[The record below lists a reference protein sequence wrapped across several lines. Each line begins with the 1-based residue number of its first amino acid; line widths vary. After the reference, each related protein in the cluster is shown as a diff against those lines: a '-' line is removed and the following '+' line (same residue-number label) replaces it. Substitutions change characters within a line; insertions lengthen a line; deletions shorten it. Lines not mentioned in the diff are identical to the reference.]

1 MLFNIMVVRN
11 KPMLKELLI
20 DTSEVELP
28 SGSGYGGGERPLD
41 NNTNNSI
48 HHQQQHLHH
57 HQQQQ
62 LSPSEEETKNHLQ
75 QASLIH
81 HSIYNTTNNNN
92 TYYNYHSPLITK
104 ALYNTQFNI
113 FLYGAIIVIHVLSCA
128 IVMWMYS
135 PYGWYGGT
143 LNNSWI
149 VQTSTLFEIM
159 FMLSFLV
166 GPYVMYQRLM
176 ILQSR
181 CKCVYHTTV
190 CVFVPTK
197 YYFTSVNSLLCLNQ
211 FVFSCGVF
219 I

>member
-81 HSIYNTTNNNN
+81 HSIYNTTNNN
-92 TYYNYHSPLITK
+92 TYYSPLITK

-113 FLYGAIIVIHVLSCA
+113 FLYGTIIVIHVLSCA

-143 LNNSWI
+143 LTW
-149 VQTSTLFEIM
+149 VHTSTLFEIM

-176 ILQSR
+176 ILQSQ
-181 CKCVYHTTV
+181 CKCVDHHVV
-190 CVFVPTK
+190 CVSTK
-197 YYFTSVNSLLCLNQ
+197 YYFTSLHSLLCLNQ